1 MDDRYYKQLV
11 SRYLAGTAT
20 NDELEVFAHLMK
32 EEKLDSYLKEVL
44 NAEAGIHA
52 DDDWA
57 IEKEKKKSFVS
68 TVWLKYAAAVILA
81 ASVSVILYARF
92 IHSGKPVIATQL
104 IKNDALPG
112 GNKAILTLA
121 NGKKIVLGNTG
132 NGTIALQGN
141 THVDKI
147 RNGQLVYQAADSTG
161 ETQNPSAGQVA
172 YNTVSTPKAGQYEVR
187 LPDGTNAWLN
197 SVSSITFPTAFTG
210 NQRRVRISGEV
221 YFEVAKNKNKPF
233 IVETRGQNVTVLGTH
248 FNINAYDDESKIRT
262 TLLEG
267 SIKLSANNK
276 FKILTPGQQAEVA
289 NNQITIINNS
299 DTEAA
304 VAWKNGYFVFDNTD
318 LPTLMR
324 QLSRWYDVNT
334 IYNGNT
340 GQHEFVGQIKR
351 SVKLSSVL
359 KILEVSGIH
368 FKIEGKNLYIQP

>member
-11 SRYLAGTAT
+11 SRYLAGNAT
-20 NDELEVFAHLMK
+20 DDELEVFAHLVK
-32 EEKLDSYLKEVL
+32 EGKLDVYLNEAINV
-44 NAEAGIHA
+44 EAGIHA
-52 DDDWA
+52 DDEISTERDN
-57 IEKEKKKSFVS
+57 KKSFVFAA
-68 TVWLKYAAAVILA
+68 WLKYAAAVILMA
-81 ASVSVILYARF
+81 SASVIVYSHFTHLN
-92 IHSGKPVIATQL
+92 KPVAVTRV

-112 GNKAILTLA
+112 GNRAILTLA
-121 NGKKIVLGNTG
+121 NGKKIVLGNAG

-141 THVDKI
+141 TQVDKI
-147 RNGQLVYQAADSTG
+147 RNGQLVYQATG
-161 ETQNPSAGQVA
+161 SSDKWQNATANQVT
-172 YNTVSTPKAGQYEVR
+172 YNTVSTPKAGEYEIT
-187 LPDGTNAWLN
+187 LPDGTKIWLN

-210 NQRRVRISGEV
+210 NERRVSITGEV

-248 FNINAYDDESKIRT
+248 FNINAYDDENTIKT

-267 SIKLSANNK
+267 SIKLSAHSNS
-276 FKILTPGQQAEVA
+276 KILTPGQQAEVT
-289 NNQITIINNS
+289 NNRITIINNS

-334 IYNGNT
+334 VYNGNA
-340 GQHEFVGQIKR
+340 GNHEFVGQIKR

-359 KILEVSGIH
+359 KILEASGVH
-368 FKIEGKNLYIQP
+368 FKIEGENLYIQP